1 MNPGNHLVKATEEEQ
16 PQDQQG
22 YQSLVGSL
30 MYLAERKSTSGYVFC
45 IAGGPVSW
53 KSKIQDTVAL
63 STSEAEYVAL
73 SSASQDCIRI
83 RRLNSEFGNT
93 LEDPTIIRVENCN
106 HDSSIVIGYY
116 VMFTHCC
123 VTCFIL

>member
-1 MNPGNHLVKATEEEQ
+1 MNPRNHLVKATEEEQ

-30 MYLAERKSTSGYVFC
+30 MYLADRKSTSGFVFC
-45 IAGGPVSW
+45 IAGGPISW

-63 STSEAEYVAL
+63 STAEAKYVAL
-73 SSASQDCIRI
+73 SSASQECIRI

-93 LEDPTIIRVENCN
+93 SEDPTIIMKITSPALLWPRIRNIT
-106 HDSSIVIGYY
+106 SSKS
-116 VMFTHCC
+116 
-123 VTCFIL
+123 ILTSSTI